1 MSEKLFWNEPAERL
15 SGEKLQGLQWKKL
28 KKQIAYCYEKSPEF
42 YRKKFEAAGV
52 KPKDIRSLEDFRRL
66 PVFVTKEDD
75 LRSQEDSL
83 ERYGHPFG
91 LFLCAPL
98 EKVIAVHS
106 TSGTTGQ
113 PTFYAFTKHDLDVTA
128 EVMARG
134 YWRAGVRPGETVLH
148 AMGLSMWIGGIPV
161 VQALQHM
168 GARPIPVGAEGG
180 NERLLQIA
188 RLTRPTTLVCTPS
201 YAEYL
206 IEKAP
211 KVIGAPVGELGLERI
226 VCFGEPGAGL
236 PEVRRKIEEA
246 YGARLFDSGQGPWGL
261 YAISCEASVGSS
273 TYFGMHVVSQ
283 DYTIMYDLID
293 PQTKKPIPIENGACG
308 EFIFTTLEWEASPPL
323 RYSLGDIN
331 QIFLEDCPCGVKGLR
346 RRILGRVDDMLIV
359 KGINVYPA
367 AVKNVV
373 NGFVPR
379 VTGEMRIVLFQPPPR
394 VTPPLRLK
402 VEYGQNLSRTDQEA
416 LKQEMERKLSD
427 LLRFHPEVEMVP
439 PGSLPRAADLGLR
452 KAPLLEKLY
461 ETKS

>member
-1 MSEKLFWNEPAERL
+1 MNEKKFWNEPAERL
-15 SGEKLQGLQWKKL
+15 WGEELRRLQWRKL
-28 KKQIAYCYEKSPEF
+28 KKQIAYCYANSPEF
-42 YRKKFEAAGV
+42 YRRKFEDAGAR
-52 KPKDIRSLEDFRRL
+52 PEDIRSLEDFRRL
-66 PVFVTKEDD
+66 PVFVTKEED
-75 LRSQEDSL
+75 LRSQEESL
-83 ERYGHPFG
+83 ARYGHPYG

-106 TSGTTGQ
+106 TSGTTGR
-113 PTFYAFTKHDLDVTA
+113 PTFYAFTAHDLEVSA

-161 VQALQHM
+161 VRALQHL

-180 NERLLQIA
+180 SERLLQMA

-206 IEKAP
+206 VEKAP
-211 KVIGAPVGELGLERI
+211 HVLGHSVGELGIERL

-246 YGARLFDSGQGPWGL
+246 YGARLYDSGQGPWGL
-261 YAISCEASVGSS
+261 FAISCDASLASPV
-273 TYFGMHVVSQ
+273 YHGMHVVSQ
-283 DYTIMYDLID
+283 DYVIMFDLVD
-293 PQTKKPIPIENGACG
+293 PQTKEPLPIVDGAIG
-308 EFIFTTLEWEASPPL
+308 EFVFTTLDWEASPAL

-331 QIFLEDCPCGVKGLR
+331 QIFLEDCPCGVQGLR

-367 AVKNVV
+367 AVKNVI

-379 VTGEMRIVLFQPPPR
+379 VTGEMRIVLHEPPPR
-394 VTPPLRLK
+394 VSPPLRLR
-402 VEYGQNLSRTDQEA
+402 VEAAARMSPADRDA
-416 LKQEMERKLSD
+416 LKQEIERKLSD
-427 LLRFHPEVEMVP
+427 LLRFRPAVEMVAART
-439 PGSLPRAADLGLR
+439 LPRAADLGLR

-461 ETKS
+461 EHRP

>member
-1 MSEKLFWNEPAERL
+1 MSEKLFWNEAAELL
-15 SGEKLQGLQWKKL
+15 SGEKLQQLHWKKL
-28 KKQIAYCYEKSPEF
+28 KKQLAYCYENSPEF
-42 YRKKFEAAGV
+42 YRKKFESAGV
-52 KPKDIRSLEDFRRL
+52 RPNDIRSLEDFRRL
-66 PVFVTKEDD
+66 PIFVTKEED

-98 EKVIAVHS
+98 DEVIAVHA
-106 TSGTTGQ
+106 TAGTTGR
-113 PTFYAFTKHDLDVTA
+113 PTFYAFTRHDLQVTA

-180 NERLLQIA
+180 SERLLQMA
-188 RLTRPTTLVCTPS
+188 RLTRPTTLICTPS

-211 KVIGAPVGELGLERI
+211 KAIGAPVGDLGLERI

-246 YGARLFDSGQGPWGL
+246 YGAQLYDSGQGPWGL

-283 DYTIMYDLID
+283 DYVIMYDLVD
-293 PQTKKPIPIENGACG
+293 PQTKEPLPIVDGTIG
-308 EFIFTTLEWEASPPL
+308 EFVFTTLEWEASPAL

-373 NGFVPR
+373 NSFVPR
-379 VTGEMRIVLFQPPPR
+379 VTGEMRIVLLEPPPR

-402 VEYGQNLSRTDQEA
+402 VEYGQNLSRTDQEI

-427 LLRFHPEVEMVP
+427 LLRFHPEVELVS

-461 ETKS
+461 ENCS